1 MTPSTL
7 VRALRPISR
16 GPFTFVGMSA
26 LFAERAERA
35 ERGESAS
42 SRQRLRGHRCVACQD
57 DGSPCGL
64 PARYVDMKRGGH
76 VCHEHKPERKQEAL
90 QLV

>member
-7 VRALRPISR
+7 VRALRPSSR
-16 GPFTFVGMSA
+16 GPFTFIGFAAQA
-26 LFAERAERA
+26 LEHEETKAAKPKPA
-35 ERGESAS
+35 V
-42 SRQRLRGHRCVACQD
+42 QRCVALQD

-64 PARYVDMKRGGH
+64 PAKYLDFKRGGH
-76 VCHEHKPERKQEAL
+76 VCLEHRPDRRKEVL

>member
-16 GPFTFVGMSA
+16 GPFSFVGMTA
-26 LFAERAERA
+26 FHLERDNQPEPKPRP
-35 ERGESAS
+35 
-42 SRQRLRGHRCVACQD
+42 RLAKCVATQD

-64 PARYVDMKRGGH
+64 PARYLDFKRGGH
-76 VCHEHKPERKQEAL
+76 VCLEHKPDRRKEVL

>member
-7 VRALRPISR
+7 VRALRPITR
-16 GPFTFVGMSA
+16 PPFSFIGMTA
-26 LFAERAERA
+26 LHLEKDERTEPLPKPAT
-35 ERGESAS
+35 
-42 SRQRLRGHRCVACQD
+42 HKCVACQD

-64 PARYVDMKRGGH
+64 PARYLDFKRGGH
-76 VCHEHKPERKQEAL
+76 VCLEHKPDRKKEVL